1 MAPLGMSQ
9 DGEVEELTIP
19 EDGVI
24 CDYWTDVLCLHV
36 FVFGT

>member
-19 EDGVI
+19 EDLINNNKKGNM
-24 CDYWTDVLCLHV
+24 
-36 FVFGT
+36 